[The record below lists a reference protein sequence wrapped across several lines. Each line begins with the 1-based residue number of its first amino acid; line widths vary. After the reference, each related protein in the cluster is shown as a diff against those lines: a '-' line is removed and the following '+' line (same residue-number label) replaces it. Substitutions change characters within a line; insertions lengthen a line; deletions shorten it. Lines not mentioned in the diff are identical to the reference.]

1 MEGEPP
7 IEGQPVSSEGRR
19 VYPPSEVQ
27 ARLEVSASG
36 LRRLALIYERTIGPL
51 PRDDRGRVWPEDAVE
66 ALEDARALVRE
77 SRAVSIEAALRGQE
91 VGFDAEPHPVTKRPH
106 TDEINPGAA
115 ILEELRALRAAIEH
129 LTRREEEQSRRIAE
143 LEEAVRGGRELETSE
158 EPANT
163 TEAANTTEVL
173 TPIRVS
179 PETKVSIPSDPR
191 VTERVTRELAPH
203 AQEDPEFGGDVAGE
217 ERTEARTGLWRRVAS
232 WFGFGRPRS

>member
-1 MEGEPP
+1 M
-7 IEGQPVSSEGRR
+7 
-19 VYPPSEVQ
+19 
-27 ARLEVSASG
+27 
-36 LRRLALIYERTIGPL
+36 
-51 PRDDRGRVWPEDAVE
+51 
-66 ALEDARALVRE
+66 
-77 SRAVSIEAALRGQE
+77 
-91 VGFDAEPHPVTKRPH
+91 
-106 TDEINPGAA
+106 
-115 ILEELRALRAAIEH
+115 RALRAAIEH

-158 EPANT
+158 EPADTTEAANI